1 MSTKFGVI
9 LAALGGV
16 RSSPPLYQ
24 PPDPQGRACP
34 PPQPGWVRGEPA
46 AGGTG
51 EGVLAPTR
59 ALRGAFPLRRARRV
73 PVASVPPPNTP
84 KRGCLLDPSTHP
96 PWHPVSEPPLRF
108 FGTRAGHRGPRG
120 PQKGGWLR
128 PPRGGL
134 SAGGL
139 EKPRGGRP
147 GGRWRQPGPRL
158 FTCRGRNWPRPRPG
172 GLVHEATWP
181 AAARA
186 ATKKP
191 RSELI
196 VCSLRAPA
204 RRGLTPDLSWRDR
217 EQKRAPRAR
226 ARILPRRFAAGKP
239 ERGAFSGGRRT
250 KLGAPRGPQAF
261 QTNPPSPP
269 HHHHRHPQVSPYTL
283 ALLLV

>member
-51 EGVLAPTR
+51 EGVLAPTH

-84 KRGCLLDPSTHP
+84 KRGCLSDPSTHP

-120 PQKGGWLR
+120 PQKGGVAAAT
-128 PPRGGL
+128 PRGSL
-134 SAGGL
+134 
-139 EKPRGGRP
+139 RR
-147 GGRWRQPGPRL
+147 
-158 FTCRGRNWPRPRPG
+158 RPRKAPG
-172 GLVHEATWP
+172 REARGQVEAAGSPLVYLPWEELAP
-181 AAARA
+181 AATRWPCARSHLAGCCESSDQKA
-186 ATKKP
+186 A
-191 RSELI
+191 
-196 VCSLRAPA
+196 V
-204 RRGLTPDLSWRDR
+204 
-217 EQKRAPRAR
+217 
-226 ARILPRRFAAGKP
+226 
-239 ERGAFSGGRRT
+239 
-250 KLGAPRGPQAF
+250 
-261 QTNPPSPP
+261 
-269 HHHHRHPQVSPYTL
+269 
-283 ALLLV
+283 